1 MNIVII
7 ANPESGNGKAIK
19 NAQALE
25 DHIKQKGVKVSIHKT
40 LCRGDGE
47 RLAKVAVKNNAS
59 HIIACGGD
67 GTVNEIINGIKS
79 AATENNTPTLALLP
93 SGRCNNFWKELNAPS
108 NPKHLYNLLSSGQS
122 KKVDLGII
130 NDRYFATI
138 ATLGFDSA
146 IAEFVDEKR
155 GPAFLKGTASYIYAL
170 IATLPKFKFPIV
182 SINGDI
188 DSFREQVLLV
198 AIGNTASYG
207 GNFIITPCA
216 KPNDR
221 LLDVCIVRK
230 ISKLEILKVL
240 PKVFSGKHV
249 THPSVSIE
257 NIKSIIVDSKTPMW
271 IWADGERIMTVPA
284 TIKVEP
290 SAINVVLQ
298 G

>member
-1 MNIVII
+1 MHLVII

-19 NAQALE
+19 NAQTLG
-25 DHIKQKGVKVSIHKT
+25 DHIKQEGMEVSIHQT

-47 RLAKVAVKNNAS
+47 RLAKIAVEKGAS

-67 GTVNEIINGIKS
+67 GTVNEVINGIKS
-79 AATENNTPTLALLP
+79 AATKYNEPILALLP

-108 NPKHLYNLLSSGQS
+108 DPKHLSNLLSSGQS
-122 KKVDLGII
+122 KKVDLGTI
-130 NDRYFATI
+130 NGRYFATV
-138 ATLGFDSA
+138 AALGFDSA
-146 IAEFVDEKR
+146 VAEFVDDKR
-155 GPAFLKGTASYIYAL
+155 GPAFLKGTASYLYAL
-170 IATLPKFKFPIV
+170 MSTLPKFEFPMV

-188 DSFREQVLLV
+188 DSFQEKVLLV

-207 GNFIITPCA
+207 GNFIITPSA
-216 KPNDR
+216 KPNDG

-230 ISKLEILKVL
+230 ISKFEILKVL

-257 NIKSIIVDSKTPMW
+257 NIKSITVDSKTPMW

-290 SAINVVLQ
+290 SAINVVL
-298 G
+298 